1 MMISLSQLLD
11 AIEKYVDRYLVMW
24 AFEEAIEMG
33 CNVVELVFSRR
44 PYIALMLT
52 MIEMSPENILVSGLH
67 MLVDKNVGD
76 WRRVV
81 EWIEKNFSQRIKL
94 LHVEK
99 EYIDII
105 MDIPQENIDNMI
117 TGTINIVRS
126 LKEVFP
132 ELEDWKPKIIGYN
145 MFET

>member
-24 AFEEAIEMG
+24 VFEEAIEMG